1 MTIYSSFFK
10 IDNLFII
17 FKGYFAK
24 AKEEKPDC
32 NHKYYYFISCYNN
45 NNLLSKKLKWMK
57 WKNYKE

>member
-32 NHKYYYFISCYNN
+32 NHKYYYFVFM
-45 NNLLSKKLKWMK
+45 L
-57 WKNYKE
+57 